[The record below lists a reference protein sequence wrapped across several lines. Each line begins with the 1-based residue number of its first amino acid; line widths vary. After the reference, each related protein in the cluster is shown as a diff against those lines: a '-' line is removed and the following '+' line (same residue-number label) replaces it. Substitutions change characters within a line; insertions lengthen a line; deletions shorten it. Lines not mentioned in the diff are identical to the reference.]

1 MKVDGQLEIK
11 IQQVTGVQLCQTSTN
26 LNHRLTSHH
35 LALNQHIEQVTLLSP
50 ATFLFL
56 FFLFWSRHERIHT
69 KRGSQ
74 VKMPS
79 EPEEAND
86 LATLEFLDE
95 VNPGHNSEGCALS
108 AARLP
113 LW

>member
-1 MKVDGQLEIK
+1 
-11 IQQVTGVQLCQTSTN
+11 
-26 LNHRLTSHH
+26 
-35 LALNQHIEQVTLLSP
+35 
-50 ATFLFL
+50 
-56 FFLFWSRHERIHT
+56 
-69 KRGSQ
+69 
-74 VKMPS
+74 MPS